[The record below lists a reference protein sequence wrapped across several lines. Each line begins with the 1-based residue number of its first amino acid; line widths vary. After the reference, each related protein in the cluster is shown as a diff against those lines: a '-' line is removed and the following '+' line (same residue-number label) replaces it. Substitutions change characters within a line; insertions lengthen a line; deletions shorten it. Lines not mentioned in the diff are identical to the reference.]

1 MNKLTAN
8 EKMTTALAAL
18 AIGLSLFSLWQVNFQ
33 FRAQDESDLLANCSF
48 GSQSEAFIIK
58 EFGEVSTL
66 KVKAKCLVQNNGRKA
81 ASIIKVRSIE
91 TYNGRP
97 SGRRIVPIVLYDND
111 LVKPEQIPI
120 TVFPGES
127 IEIDV
132 WLKIYLDPLNKG
144 EKYLDVFENC
154 YLQAARLSTY
164 QDYDNCLSKGDFFI
178 ANFLTIEPLPYADLG
193 LLGSSF
199 NGVGIQLF
207 TNDNMATTYEVDV
220 LRMSMFGL
228 ADKASKEFDDGRDR
242 FSNKGLY
249 LEKGF
254 RENLAK

>member
-8 EKMTTALAAL
+8 EKITTALAAL

-33 FRAQDESDLLANCSF
+33 FRAQDKSDLLANCSF

-81 ASIIKVRSIE
+81 ASIIKVRSVE
-91 TYNGRP
+91 TYDGKP
-97 SGRRIVPIVLYDND
+97 SYRRIVPIVLYDND
-111 LVKPEQIPI
+111 LVDSGQIPI
-120 TVFPGES
+120 VVFPGES

-132 WLKIYLDPLNKG
+132 WLRIYLDPFNKSK
-144 EKYLDVFENC
+144 EYFDVFEDC
-154 YLQAARLSTY
+154 YLQAANLTTY
-164 QDYDNCLSKGDFFI
+164 GDYDNCLSKGDFFI
-178 ANFLTIEPLPYADLG
+178 ANFLYVAPSPYVGIEG
-193 LLGSSF
+193 SF

-220 LRMSMFGL
+220 LRCRCL
-228 ADKASKEFDDGRDR
+228 V
-242 FSNKGLY
+242 
-249 LEKGF
+249 
-254 RENLAK
+254 